1 MDKGGNLQVTSTKV
15 RQCHINNRVAT
26 ITSQSTT
33 DDLRQKRKKT
43 REINVLRGLPA
54 SAPIN
59 ISMDVRYNS
68 TSLKNRQSTSQA
80 VGTAIEWQTD
90 KHEIVGFHM
99 ENKLCKLGTSLRNQG
114 QNVSCPGHQG
124 CTATIRV
131 VDPISEYEIGRQI
144 GVNFAQQQ
152 VGLKFAATDGDAKAF
167 HGLQD
172 AMPTVAAKWQADTT
186 HLGQTQFRH
195 IMRASFSSR
204 MFPGENAMVRA
215 ENKKIFAED
224 VRTRC

>member
-1 MDKGGNLQVTSTKV
+1 MGNTKLRHILATTNTPHPSRSGMQRTS
-15 RQCHINNRVAT
+15 NWVAT

-33 DDLRQKRKKT
+33 DDLQQKREKT

-54 SAPIN
+54 NAPIN

-68 TSLKNRQSTSQA
+68 TSLKNSYGCGQSASQA
-80 VGTAIEWQTD
+80 VGTTIEWQMD

-99 ENKLCKLGTSLRNQG
+99 ENKLCKLGSSLRNHG

-144 GVNFAQQQ
+144 GVSFVQQQ
-152 VGLKFAATDGDAKAF
+152 VGLKFVVTDSDAKAF

-172 AMPTVAAKWQADTT
+172 AMPTV
-186 HLGQTQFRH
+186 TQNGRLTQHISVRH
-195 IMRASFSSR
+195 SSD
-204 MFPGENAMVRA
+204 
-215 ENKKIFAED
+215 IS
-224 VRTRC
+224 